1 MTDARTGW
9 GGEVHISTD
18 ETAGNLVELVEVVS
32 FETPQD
38 ESEEVDA
45 THLKSP
51 DRRREVIAGLI
62 DGGSSTITLNCVP
75 GSATYN
81 LLLNA
86 QQDGTTRAV
95 RLILPDQAGDPDW
108 QIDTFGWVKR
118 FTPGTI
124 TANGKI
130 EATAVLRITGAQ
142 TQAAVA

>member
-1 MTDARTGW
+1 M
-9 GGEVHISTD
+9 
-18 ETAGNLVELVEVVS
+18 
-32 FETPQD
+32 
-38 ESEEVDA
+38 
-45 THLKSP
+45 
-51 DRRREVIAGLI
+51 I

-95 RLILPDQAGDPDW
+95 TADPPDQAGDPDW

-142 TQAAVA
+142 TQAAAA